1 MDGSSALGMFL
12 LIFRH
17 IISRWLMGISN
28 KLLCNDSY
36 CKLRKKSGGMVRRVL
51 VDSRK
56 EGHSPAAHHRSASWD
71 TCTAPLSLTCHC
83 KSVED
88 RQVLC
93 SPPRHFPSEPLS
105 VSRGLQAEH
114 TQPREHVTRIVKEAD
129 RGAHLRPPAAEAD
142 IASRCPQLMCNVTW
156 L

>member
-17 IISRWLMGISN
+17 ISSRWLMGIFN

-36 CKLRKKSGGMVRRVL
+36 CKLRKKRGGMVCRVI

-56 EGHSPAAHHRSASWD
+56 EGHSPAVHHRSASWD

-83 KSVED
+83 RVLKTD
-88 RQVLC
+88 RFC
-93 SPPRHFPSEPLS
+93 AHPPVTSHQNTCLLAAGCRLS
-105 VSRGLQAEH
+105 TRSRVS
-114 TQPREHVTRIVKEAD
+114 
-129 RGAHLRPPAAEAD
+129 
-142 IASRCPQLMCNVTW
+142 TW
-156 L
+156 LELWKRPIAELTCVLLQLRLISHHAVLSWCIM